1 MNINF
6 ELYKVFYEVANA
18 GSISKGAENLMISQP
33 AVSQSIQTLENE
45 LGGKLFVRT
54 PKGVILTN
62 EGKEL
67 FSYIKDGMTYFING
81 TNKFMS
87 LKSLESGVL
96 NIGASASISENY
108 LMPYLGEYRRL
119 YPNVKISIVNDLTD
133 NLLKELR
140 NGNLDI
146 VIASINNSVK
156 DLKVEF
162 ICDLHDIFVSS
173 KKETLNDLNGILLQ
187 KRPSVTRNN
196 FDKYVED
203 NNIEFDCKMEIV
215 SHRLLINFIEN
226 GFGIGLVTK
235 EFIKKKL
242 GVSLFEVE
250 TKYKVPTRKL
260 SYAIK
265 DDVYPTFTTKKF
277 IELLKK
283 GDF

>member
-81 TNKFMS
+81 TNKFIS

-173 KKETLNDLNGILLQ
+173 KKDRLDNLNGILLQ

-277 IELLKK
+277 IELLKNINC
-283 GDF
+283 

>member
-156 DLKVEF
+156 DL
-162 ICDLHDIFVSS
+162 
-173 KKETLNDLNGILLQ
+173 
-187 KRPSVTRNN
+187 
-196 FDKYVED
+196 
-203 NNIEFDCKMEIV
+203 
-215 SHRLLINFIEN
+215 
-226 GFGIGLVTK
+226 
-235 EFIKKKL
+235 
-242 GVSLFEVE
+242 
-250 TKYKVPTRKL
+250 
-260 SYAIK
+260 
-265 DDVYPTFTTKKF
+265 
-277 IELLKK
+277 
-283 GDF
+283 